1 MPTVV
6 RSRASFL
13 FSRRRVNMAA
23 RAAAQRLA
31 ERKETMVHT
40 CWTAMQSDSEG
51 SRPRFTR
58 ISLVLA
64 RPSLYLARGQEE
76 RPAPLHAVAILQGCV
91 LSGMCALSHNNTV
104 CPIVSALRT
113 AATVY

>member
-1 MPTVV
+1 
-6 RSRASFL
+6 
-13 FSRRRVNMAA
+13 MAA

-64 RPSLYLARGQEE
+64 RPSLYLARGQERE
-76 RPAPLHAVAILQGCV
+76 AHTSPGHGHPA
-91 LSGMCALSHNNTV
+91 GMCDLRVV
-104 CPIVSALRT
+104 CAIS
-113 AATVY
+113 